1 MSSKEKLVK
10 EAFELP
16 TKLGEIPFSVV
27 VKVSSG
33 YDVLPI
39 DMANTED
46 KELIETIKKLLAE
59 YMKVSLS
66 SHPAFKGK
74 RINDV
79 GRQIEPQIRHELN
92 RAPFE
97 VELLGKAGYPD
108 MKLTYKGKVT
118 YLEMKTTSTISQSR
132 LRTFYYTG
140 GKKLT
145 TTAHHLLLLIL
156 ASPAG
161 TDYWKIDSLTLSD
174 LSGLSVKLKP
184 EFNAN
189 KTDLMNVSAR
199 LFSVK

>member
-39 DMANTED
+39 NMVNTED

-79 GRQIEPQIRHELN
+79 GRQIEPQIEHELN
-92 RAPFE
+92 RTPFE

-140 GKKLT
+140 GARQDTERL
-145 TTAHHLLLLIL
+145 HPRRLIL
-156 ASPAG
+156 TP
-161 TDYWKIDSLTLSD
+161 
-174 LSGLSVKLKP
+174 P
-184 EFNAN
+184 
-189 KTDLMNVSAR
+189 
-199 LFSVK
+199 